1 MNMHYR
7 FPGRFGGFF
16 LALCLFG
23 FDAPHAAKAVP
34 PSDATMRQL
43 AERLATHTGNAREAA
58 VNQLAQIGL
67 PAVAHVANLIPAKE
81 TGASDAAVRVLNRIG
96 MEATIAHCMNS
107 LASSNEQVRYR
118 AANALSM
125 ITNRHFGYSPQDTPA
140 KRAQIIA
147 RWNQWW
153 VDWQATRQQ
162 GPQP

>member
-1 MNMHYR
+1 MKIRSNH
-7 FPGRFGGFF
+7 PG
-16 LALCLFG
+16 LACGLILAWCIACPG
-23 FDAPHAAKAVP
+23 APFASAVP
-34 PSDATMRQL
+34 PSDAALRQL
-43 AERLATHTGNAREAA
+43 AERLATHTGNEREAA

-67 PAVAHVANLIPAKE
+67 SAVPHVANLIPAKE
-81 TGASDAAVRVLNRIG
+81 AGARDAAMRVLERIG
-96 MEATIAHCMNS
+96 MEAALAHCINS

-153 VDWQATRQQ
+153 MDWQATR
-162 GPQP
+162 